1 MNYLTQ
7 EEIKN
12 VEFKKIGSNVLIT
25 KKASISDPK
34 EIEVGN
40 NSGIDDFSMLYGSIK
55 IRRNIHVSLMC
66 LIGA

>member
-12 VEFKKIGSNVLIT
+12 VEFKKIGSNVLII

-40 NSGIDDFSMLYGSIK
+40 NSVIDDFSMLYG
-55 IRRNIHVSLMC
+55 
-66 LIGA
+66 